1 MVRVGVDISMLIQMV
16 NFLVTLLVLNFL
28 LFRPIRRIVRERKE
42 KIARSEAEI
51 ERVRLGAQEKLS
63 MFESQLEQ
71 ARGEGAEKRLEVR
84 KGAQEEERTLLDK
97 VTREME
103 ATLERARGEISADA
117 TKARDALRA
126 QSAAFASAVAEKI
139 LGRGVL

>member
-1 MVRVGVDISMLIQMV
+1 MVGVGVDISMLIQMV

-71 ARGEGAEKRLEVR
+71 ARNEGAGKRLEVR
-84 KGAQEEERTLLDK
+84 KGAQDEERAVLDK
-97 VTREME
+97 VTKEME
-103 ATLERARGEISADA
+103 ATLERARGEIAGDA
-117 TKARDALRA
+117 TKARETLRA

>member
-1 MVRVGVDISMLIQMV
+1 MVGVGVDISMLIQMV

-71 ARGEGAEKRLEVR
+71 ARNEGAGKRLEVR
-84 KGAQEEERTLLDK
+84 K
-97 VTREME
+97 
-103 ATLERARGEISADA
+103 RARGEIAGDA
-117 TKARDALRA
+117 TKARETLRA